1 MIRSPSAGINIT
13 SSSGARGS
21 PRIDSRARFVTILS
35 RPRERRVS
43 EWLFT
48 SDLHG
53 QSALY
58 EQLVAIAAAH
68 RPSAVVLGG
77 DLCPHAGGADGVER
91 QRLFLEGFL
100 VEFARRLRES

>member
-1 MIRSPSAGINIT
+1 M
-13 SSSGARGS
+13 
-21 PRIDSRARFVTILS
+21 
-35 RPRERRVS
+35 S

-68 RPSAVVLGG
+68 RPSTVVLGG

-100 VEFARRLRES
+100 VEFARRLRESVPGLELLLLMGNDDWAANTDILARHEARCGTCCTSAA